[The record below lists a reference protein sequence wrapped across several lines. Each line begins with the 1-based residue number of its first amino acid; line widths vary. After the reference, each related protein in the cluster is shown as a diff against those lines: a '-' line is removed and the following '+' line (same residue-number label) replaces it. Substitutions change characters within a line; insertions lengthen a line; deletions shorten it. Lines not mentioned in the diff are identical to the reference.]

1 MELTQEQIENI
12 NIAVKR
18 IIEVFKEVAQK
29 VGEFIKK
36 AYEMWKEFLLDIC
49 KNNKSIRKLNYIYHH
64 TKKKRIRK
72 KQMKRLI
79 KILVE

>member
-18 IIEVFKEVAQK
+18 MINIFNELAKKVRKIISELCE
-29 VGEFIKK
+29 I
-36 AYEMWKEFLLDIC
+36 WKEFLLRIY
-49 KNNKSIRKLNYIYHH
+49 KSNKSIRKLNYIYHH

-72 KQMKRLI
+72 KQITKLF
-79 KILVE
+79 KILKE

>member
-18 IIEVFKEVAQK
+18 IIEAFNEVAKK
-29 VGEFIKK
+29 VKEFISQTC
-36 AYEMWKEFLLDIC
+36 EMWKEFLLNIY
-49 KNNKSIRKLNYIYHH
+49 KNNKSIRKLNYIYCH

-72 KQMKRLI
+72 KQMTRLL
-79 KILVE
+79 KILIE

>member
-12 NIAVKR
+12 NIAVRKM
-18 IIEVFKEVAQK
+18 IEIFNELAKK
-29 VGEFIKK
+29 IGEFIRNACK
-36 AYEMWKEFLLDIC
+36 MFKEFLLDIC

-72 KQMKRLI
+72 KQMTRLL
-79 KILVE
+79 KILIE